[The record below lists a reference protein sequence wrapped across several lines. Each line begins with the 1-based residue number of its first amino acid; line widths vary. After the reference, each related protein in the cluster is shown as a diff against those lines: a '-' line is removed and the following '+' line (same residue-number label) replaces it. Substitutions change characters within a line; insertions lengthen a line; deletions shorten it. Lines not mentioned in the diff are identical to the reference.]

1 MYTRLKPYQCLW
13 LTLAICALVTD
24 HTYAQLEEVIVTARR
39 QVENLQDT
47 PVAVSALSET
57 ALQEAGISTITEVK
71 QVVPSLQITTSGGKV
86 PTVYIRGVGQ
96 RADRADLDPGVGQ
109 YLNGIFIPRT
119 DSALLDAV
127 DVASIQVL
135 RGPQGTLFGKNSTG
149 GAMLIST
156 IRPDPLET
164 AAELSG
170 KIGQNG
176 RQDVKLS
183 VNTPLFDNRA
193 ALRMSILR
201 KHYDGYLDNV
211 STSDRYG
218 DENRLAAT
226 LRVLFDINDNFSS
239 DLFAFW
245 TKQDENSAGLT
256 CRFQSDNNVLMGSAV
271 LPGQNQFVSIAERCR
286 TSELLAQDYKVLNN
300 PEEARIQMESTML
313 AFTIQGRLGELDLES
328 ITAWSHQY
336 SIERYEDQD
345 GVDMN
350 IISQSGP
357 LLFDRMRA
365 SSIDVPDED
374 RHQYSQEF
382 KFSGNSL
389 DDQFEY
395 TLGLFGAYESLNN
408 SPRARGIGPEGM
420 FGLDAADLAGLLG
433 GFSSGLPINSGIVPL
448 ALPQNLVS
456 DLTNISIAIFSQF
469 NWNLRPWLQLTAGLR
484 YTSEEK
490 RRTTKVY
497 QTDYAGYAG
506 LLNER
511 LRARGSLASTAH
523 LDGGVY
529 SPIPVDDFHLLGPKP
544 PTQILLPTPI
554 EAKSSKRFSQLTPS
568 FTATFFATDN
578 LLDSFALDSGMLYIT
593 TSRGFK
599 AGGLDL
605 RGTAIQPFEAE
616 LVNNAEL
623 GMKVDA
629 ADSRVRINAALYRM
643 DYTDIQVT
651 VAETAGLTPINYLT
665 NAGKALI
672 KGAELE
678 LTLALDRWMFHLT
691 AGYTDADYLDYTVG
705 TTEGDEDRS
714 DEPFPL
720 VPETTASLSAHYTF
734 TGPFGSITPRLFYY
748 WRDSIYTGQDGD
760 GPLFDSTTIDGQGTL
775 GVRIQYLAPDEKIRL
790 TAYINNATDEFYYG
804 GGFGISR
811 SYGAVLHA
819 IAPPRQYGLEFQYRF

>member
-1 MYTRLKPYQCLW
+1 MHFVVARKPLL
-13 LTLAICALVTD
+13 LTLLAGIFAADVA
-24 HTYAQLEEVIVTARR
+24 YSQLEEVIVTARR
-39 QVENLQDT
+39 QVENLQET
-47 PVAVSALSET
+47 PVAVSALSASVLE
-57 ALQEAGISTITEVK
+57 EAGISTVSEVK

-156 IRPDPLET
+156 KRPDPLESE
-164 AAELSG
+164 AMLSG
-170 KIGQNG
+170 KLGQYG
-176 RQDVKLS
+176 REDLKLS
-183 VNTPLFDNRA
+183 LNTPLFDNRA
-193 ALRMSILR
+193 ALRMSLLR
-201 KHYDGYLDNV
+201 KQYDGYLKNQ
-211 STSDRYG
+211 STNDSYG

-226 LRVLFDINDNFSS
+226 LRLLFDINDNISS

-271 LPGQNQFVSIAERCR
+271 LPGQNQFISIAERCKN
-286 TSELLAQDYKVLNN
+286 SEQAARDYKVLNN
-300 PEEARIQMESTML
+300 PEEASIQMESTML
-313 AFTIQGRLGELDLES
+313 ALTLNAQIGDMDLES
-328 ITAWSHQY
+328 ISAWSHQY
-336 SIERYEDQD
+336 GIKRYEDQD

-365 SSIDVPDED
+365 SGISVPEED

-382 KFSGNSL
+382 KLSGSSE
-389 DDQFEY
+389 DAQFDY
-395 TLGLFGAYESLNN
+395 TFGLFGAYETLKN

-433 GFSSGLPINSGIVPL
+433 GFSPGLPINSGIVPL
-448 ALPQNLVS
+448 VLPENLVS
-456 DLTNISIAIFSQF
+456 DLTNISAAVFSQI
-469 NWNLRPWLQLTAGLR
+469 NWNAKGWLQLTAGLR
-484 YTSEEK
+484 YTTEDKTRS
-490 RRTTKVY
+490 TKVY
-497 QTDYAGYAG
+497 QTDYGRYAD
-506 LLNER
+506 LLNAR
-511 LRARGSLASTAH
+511 LRERGSVASTTH
-523 LDGGVY
+523 LDGGIY
-529 SPIPVDDFHLLGPKP
+529 SPIPANDFHLIGPKP
-544 PTQILLPTPI
+544 PTLVLEAEPI
-554 EAKSSKRFSQLTPS
+554 EAKSDKRFSQVTPA
-568 FTATFFATDN
+568 FTATFLATDE
-578 LLDSFALDSGMLYIT
+578 LLDSLALNSGMMYFT
-593 TSRGFK
+593 ASKGFK

-616 LVNNAEL
+616 LVNNFEL
-623 GMKVDA
+623 GLKVDA
-629 ADSRVRINAALYRM
+629 ADSRFRANAALYRM
-643 DYTDIQVT
+643 DYNDIQVT

-672 KGAELE
+672 QGAELE
-678 LTLALDRWMFHLT
+678 LTLALERWLFHLA
-691 AGYTDADYLDYTVG
+691 AGYTNADYIDYTVG

-720 VPETTASLSAHYTF
+720 VPKITSSLSAQYAIPT
-734 TGPFGSITPRLFYY
+734 TVGTITPRLFYY
-748 WRDSIYTGQDGD
+748 WRDEIYTGQDGD
-760 GPLFDSTTIDGQGTL
+760 GPLFDSTTIDAQGVL
-775 GVRIQYLAPDEKIRL
+775 GFRLNYLSPDENVRL
-790 TAYINNATDEFYYG
+790 TAFVENVADAFYYG
-804 GGFGISR
+804 GGFGITR

-819 IAPPRQYGLEFQYRF
+819 VAPPRHYGLEFHYRF